1 MYTIAYP
8 LFVSK
13 FMPLRAGLSIWPL
26 RPKIFNAFAI
36 IIHLSIRL
44 CVSQRTAKG
53 SGECVCFPL
62 YDRLNGKES
71 CPGTV
76 SADGSSAVAARC
88 RAYARTGES

>member
-1 MYTIAYP
+1 M
-8 LFVSK
+8 
-13 FMPLRAGLSIWPL
+13 
-26 RPKIFNAFAI
+26 FNALSI
-36 IIHLSIRL
+36 IIHLPFRL

-53 SGECVCFPL
+53 SGECVCPPL

-76 SADGSSAVAARC
+76 SADGSAAVAARC

>member
-8 LFVSK
+8 QFVSK

-26 RPKIFNAFAI
+26 RSKIFNALAI

-53 SGECVCFPL
+53 AGDCVCLPL
-62 YDRLNGKES
+62 YDRLNGRES
-71 CPGTV
+71 CIGTV
-76 SADGSSAVAARC
+76 LSAGNVAGGYRC
-88 RAYARTGES
+88 MAYARTGES